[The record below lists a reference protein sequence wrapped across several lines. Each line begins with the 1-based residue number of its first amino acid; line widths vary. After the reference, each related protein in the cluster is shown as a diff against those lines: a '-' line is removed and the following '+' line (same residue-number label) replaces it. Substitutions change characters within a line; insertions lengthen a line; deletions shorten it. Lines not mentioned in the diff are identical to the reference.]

1 MSQLPSFDL
10 TGKVA
15 VVTGGAGIIGTVVC
29 RALAAQGANVA
40 IVDLDS
46 TAAVLTAAA
55 IESDY
60 PGRAVGLACDVSNP
74 ASVAEMTRKVVERF
88 GAIHVLHNNA
98 ATKGPDLDAFLE
110 SFESY
115 SLETWRQVMA
125 VNIDGMFLVAQA
137 IGKQMILQGQGGSI
151 IQTASIYGLVGPDFG
166 IYDGSSYNGRP
177 ITTPAVYSASKAAVV
192 GLSRYLATYWGPK
205 GIRVN
210 TLVPGGV
217 ESGQNDAFK
226 SLYNAH
232 TPLGRMAE
240 RDEIAGAVIYLA
252 SDASRYVTG
261 QTLAVDGGWTAW

>member
-1 MSQLPSFDL
+1 MSKAPSFDL
-10 TGKVA
+10 TDKVA
-15 VVTGGAGIIGTVVC
+15 IVTGGAGIIGTTVC

-40 IVDLDS
+40 VVDLDGPAADR
-46 TAAVLTAAA
+46 TAAGIAA
-55 IESDY
+55 DF
-60 PGRAVGLACDVSNP
+60 PGRAFGLCCDVSDP
-74 ASVAEMTRKVVERF
+74 ASVAGMTTKIVERL
-88 GAIHVLHNNA
+88 GAIDVLHNNA
-98 ATKGPDLDAFLE
+98 ATKGPDLGAFLE
-110 SFESY
+110 PFETY
-115 SLETWRQVMA
+115 SLETWRHVMA

-137 IGKQMILQGQGGSI
+137 VGNQMIRQGRGGSI

-166 IYDGSSYNGRP
+166 IYEGSDYNGRP
-177 ITTPAVYSASKAAVV
+177 ITTPAVYSASKAAVI

-226 SLYNAH
+226 DRYGAR

-261 QTLAVDGGWTAW
+261 QTLAVDGGWTAM